1 MKKWIV
7 TKLIL
12 GAINKTLAARAGE
25 AERVWQTFSRWV
37 LRLEQIV
44 RLFRGI
50 IAKLQ
55 DGKLDED
62 EAKAVKNDVADVL
75 RNW

>member
-7 TKLIL
+7 SKLIL

-62 EAKAVKNDVADVL
+62 EAEALKNDVADVL

>member
-7 TKLIL
+7 SKLIL

-62 EAKAVKNDVADVL
+62 EAEAVKNDVADVL